1 VLRSVPLSCLRSA
14 LDDSHASVLA
24 AAAQA
29 LATVLACEE
38 NESLLEETE
47 AGWRGPREP
56 VSNIEGPCS
65 RSTGVL
71 MNGKLAVE
79 GSGSSSAWAKCR
91 LGVQSGKAHLSSTIR
106 TIVGDAQ
113 TFTLLV

>member
-1 VLRSVPLSCLRSA
+1 MLTFGPLSCLRSA

-38 NESLLEETE
+38 NESLQEETE

-56 VSNIEGPCS
+56 VSNFEGPCS

-71 MNGKLAVE
+71 VNGKLAVRE
-79 GSGSSSAWAKCR
+79 G
-91 LGVQSGKAHLSSTIR
+91 GVGWVPLAR
-106 TIVGDAQ
+106 
-113 TFTLLV
+113 